1 MTQTGT
7 DLVTVTVDERTV
19 QVPKGT
25 GMVETAAAAGLEI
38 PVFCYEPRLGAPVG
52 ACRMCLV
59 EVEGLP
65 KLQAGCTLTA
75 QDGMV
80 VRTARSSEKAAD
92 GQNSTL
98 EFILVNHPL
107 DCPVCDKGGE
117 CPLQDLT
124 FRYGPGNTRM
134 QFPKRTFEKPI
145 PISPLIALD
154 RERCILCYRCT
165 RFSESVAEDGQLV
178 AINRGSQSVIA
189 TFEDEPYKGHFS
201 GNVTELCPVGAL
213 TSTQYRFEARPWEI
227 QNVPS
232 VCGLCAVGC
241 NISATTR
248 EGKVKRIQSRNH
260 PQIDEGWLC
269 DKGRFAYAHLD
280 AADRITAPL
289 RKSGHRFTAISWDDA
304 LDETERLLRDGGAST
319 VTALSG
325 GESVEEAYG
334 LAKLLRQGLD
344 AHAAVLPEPVPD
356 SLDAWRAPLSAIRDA
371 KTVVVLSDVPV
382 AERAPIAE
390 LWIKAA
396 RRAGATISYDVPDG
410 PVDVLITDDEAN
422 AARVT
427 AESIY
432 YLPLTPNGRGVTDA
446 WSAAGDGEPGD
457 AKPRV
462 LLISGDE
469 AATDPSVRA
478 LAADAE
484 LVIGIGMFEESF
496 RDLADLVLPGT
507 SYLERDGTTINLEG
521 RLQRQR
527 RTVLA
532 PVPDTL
538 AWVAKLA
545 ERFGVELSPHASV
558 VFDEVSA
565 KCFGGIGFGEIGEQA
580 DLPPRPDRPAAGD
593 TPASVAPAAAGDGLR
608 LIAYRPLFS
617 GAAVSRTKELA
628 FQTPDAEV
636 EISAADAK
644 ARGIR
649 NGATVT
655 VSSNGTS
662 LELRARVARDLA
674 AGTVRIARDHAGD
687 LHPTVEVA
695 AP

>member
-1 MTQTGT
+1 M
-7 DLVTVTVDERTV
+7 RTWT
-19 QVPKGT
+19 P
-25 GMVETAAAAGLEI
+25 
-38 PVFCYEPRLGAPVG
+38 P
-52 ACRMCLV
+52 
-59 EVEGLP
+59 
-65 KLQAGCTLTA
+65 
-75 QDGMV
+75 
-80 VRTARSSEKAAD
+80 
-92 GQNSTL
+92 
-98 EFILVNHPL
+98 
-107 DCPVCDKGGE
+107 
-117 CPLQDLT
+117 
-124 FRYGPGNTRM
+124 
-134 QFPKRTFEKPI
+134 
-145 PISPLIALD
+145 
-154 RERCILCYRCT
+154 
-165 RFSESVAEDGQLV
+165 
-178 AINRGSQSVIA
+178 
-189 TFEDEPYKGHFS
+189 
-201 GNVTELCPVGAL
+201 
-213 TSTQYRFEARPWEI
+213 
-227 QNVPS
+227 
-232 VCGLCAVGC
+232 
-241 NISATTR
+241 
-248 EGKVKRIQSRNH
+248 
-260 PQIDEGWLC
+260 
-269 DKGRFAYAHLD
+269 
-280 AADRITAPL
+280 DRITAPL
-289 RKSGHRFTAISWDDA
+289 RKSGRHRLEAISWDEA
-304 LDETERLLRDGGAST
+304 LDETERLLREGGAST

-396 RRAGATISYDVPDG
+396 RRAGATVSYDVPDG

-538 AWVAKLA
+538 AWIAKLA
-545 ERFGVELSPHASV
+545 ERFGVELSPHASI
-558 VFDEVSA
+558 VFDEVSEQ
-565 KCFGGIGFGEIGEQA
+565 CFGGITFGEIGEQA
-580 DLPPRPDRPAAGD
+580 DLPPRPDRPAA
-593 TPASVAPAAAGDGLR
+593 TETAASAAPAADANGLR
-608 LIAYRPLFS
+608 LIAYKPLFS
-617 GAAVSRTKELA
+617 GAAVERTKELA

-649 NGATVT
+649 NGATRDRLVERD
-655 VSSNGTS
+655 VARAARPHRARPRRRHGADRARPRRRPPSDRRGGSSVMHHEAWWITIPKAFVVINVVMVFFAFTTWLERKLLGRMQQRFGPNRAGPKGLLVPIADLLKLIRKEAFAPMAAQGAALHPRARSSRCSRRCSRSACCRSAPAGTS
-662 LELRARVARDLA
+662 G
-674 AGTVRIARDHAGD
+674 GTTSTG
-687 LHPTVEVA
+687 PS
-695 AP
+695 

>member
-1 MTQTGT
+1 M
-7 DLVTVTVDERTV
+7 L
-19 QVPKGT
+19 
-25 GMVETAAAAGLEI
+25 
-38 PVFCYEPRLGAPVG
+38 
-52 ACRMCLV
+52 
-59 EVEGLP
+59 
-65 KLQAGCTLTA
+65 
-75 QDGMV
+75 
-80 VRTARSSEKAAD
+80 
-92 GQNSTL
+92 
-98 EFILVNHPL
+98 
-107 DCPVCDKGGE
+107 
-117 CPLQDLT
+117 
-124 FRYGPGNTRM
+124 
-134 QFPKRTFEKPI
+134 
-145 PISPLIALD
+145 
-154 RERCILCYRCT
+154 
-165 RFSESVAEDGQLV
+165 
-178 AINRGSQSVIA
+178 
-189 TFEDEPYKGHFS
+189 
-201 GNVTELCPVGAL
+201 
-213 TSTQYRFEARPWEI
+213 
-227 QNVPS
+227 
-232 VCGLCAVGC
+232 
-241 NISATTR
+241 
-248 EGKVKRIQSRNH
+248 
-260 PQIDEGWLC
+260 
-269 DKGRFAYAHLD
+269 
-280 AADRITAPL
+280 
-289 RKSGHRFTAISWDDA
+289 
-304 LDETERLLRDGGAST
+304 
-319 VTALSG
+319 
-325 GESVEEAYG
+325 
-334 LAKLLRQGLD
+334 
-344 AHAAVLPEPVPD
+344 
-356 SLDAWRAPLSAIRDA
+356 
-371 KTVVVLSDVPV
+371 
-382 AERAPIAE
+382 
-390 LWIKAA
+390 
-396 RRAGATISYDVPDG
+396 
-410 PVDVLITDDEAN
+410 
-422 AARVT
+422 ARVT

-565 KCFGGIGFGEIGEQA
+565 KCFGGLSFGEIGEQA

-593 TPASVAPAAAGDGLR
+593 GPATVAPAPEGEGLR

-636 EISAADAK
+636 EISPADAK

-649 NGATVT
+649 NGASVT
-655 VSSNGTS
+655 VSSNGTA
-662 LELRARVARDLA
+662 LELRARIARDLA